1 MTALHL
7 LGRPEAL
14 PRDEI
19 LSFVFS
25 CLHESGGFGAAPG
38 HDAHMLY
45 TCSAVQIIA
54 TLDAFDELEVH
65 MKDGRRKIGEC
76 MFIVTCD
83 SSSMFHTHTVQGL
96 PSSRTRR
103 RALLPATSGE
113 RKIQDSCSMHS
124 WPSL

>member
-14 PRDEI
+14 PRDGI
-19 LSFVFS
+19 LNFVFS

-54 TLDAFDELEVH
+54 TLDAFDDLEAH

-76 MFIVTCD
+76 MLAWKRSVSIVL
-83 SSSMFHTHTVQGL
+83 MK
-96 PSSRTRR
+96 P
-103 RALLPATSGE
+103 
-113 RKIQDSCSMHS
+113 
-124 WPSL
+124 